1 MREALTS
8 LRHPG
13 LSAHIV
19 GGADPLGGAL
29 WAAGPPGPAPR
40 AMRAASPDTEQA
52 DEGVGGPKGHPPG
65 GPPHRSTPSRARKQA
80 VFALFFTALTAL
92 AQPGQLAPVQP
103 SISLQDSNLK
113 PALPGALT
121 GVGIDQKLDYQVPL
135 NLTFF
140 NEAGATVPLSSF
152 FHSKKPVI
160 LALVYYRC
168 PMLCTQILNGLESSL
183 KAVSFNPGQDFEIVA
198 VSFDPKDTWQ
208 IAASKKQTYLRRYG
222 RANTANGWHFL
233 TGDEA
238 NIKAL
243 TDAVGYHYKYDPA
256 TDQFA
261 HASGIMIVTPDGRL
275 SRYFYGVEYAPR
287 DVRLGLVEAS
297 QNKIGSPVDQLL
309 LFCYHYDPSTGKYG
323 ALVMNMVRLAGA
335 GFVLVGGAV
344 LLIAL
349 RREKRG
355 RLVRHGI

>member
-1 MREALTS
+1 VLLA
-8 LRHPG
+8 
-13 LSAHIV
+13 
-19 GGADPLGGAL
+19 
-29 WAAGPPGPAPR
+29 
-40 AMRAASPDTEQA
+40 
-52 DEGVGGPKGHPPG
+52 
-65 GPPHRSTPSRARKQA
+65 
-80 VFALFFTALTAL
+80 ALTAY

-103 SISLQDSNLK
+103 TISMQDSNLK
-113 PALPGALT
+113 PALPGALA
-121 GVGIDQKLDYQVPL
+121 GVGIDQKLDQQAPL
-135 NLTFF
+135 SLKFTDEF
-140 NEAGATVPLSSF
+140 GHTVPLSTY
-152 FHSKKPVI
+152 FHGKKPVI

-183 KAVSFNPGQDFEIVA
+183 KAVSFNPGQDFEIVSL
-198 VSFDPKDTWQ
+198 SFDPKDTWQ
-208 IAASKKQTYLRRYG
+208 LAAAKKQTYLKRYG

-243 TDAVGYHYKYDPA
+243 TDTVGFHYKYDPS

-261 HASGIMIVTPDGRL
+261 HASGIMILTPDGRI

-297 QNKIGSPVDQLL
+297 QNKIGSPVDQIL

-323 ALVMNMVRLAGA
+323 ALVMKMVRVAGA
-335 GFVLVGGAV
+335 GFVLVGGAF
-344 LLIAL
+344 LLIVL

-355 RLVRHGI
+355 EFVRHGI